1 VANFLLAVLIILAIA
16 ILVALIA
23 ILGFWMKGATVIVLP
38 GLGVLIGTPLI
49 LTVLIIIEIAVIL
62 AAAYLV
68 R

>member
-1 VANFLLAVLIILAIA
+1 MANFLLAVLIILAIA